1 MKTILYFLV
10 IISFV
15 SCADHKPLEKVD
27 LITRASMQDSVFNGL
42 IATTQFAIPES
53 KRADSLTFLLLPMHA
68 SCPAC
73 RNKTIDSL
81 VKHQNNL
88 LKGHYV
94 IISANGGL
102 KTINSY
108 FRERKSRIP
117 DMPERLFLDSTY
129 EAHKY
134 NLYEDNPIIYF
145 TYNKKAYKKITAIP
159 ITVKEDLREFFS
171 GYREKTTESE

>member
-1 MKTILYFLV
+1 MKAILLSLMIVAV
-10 IISFV
+10 I
-15 SCADHKPLEKVD
+15 SCGDRKPLAKVD
-27 LITRASMQDSVFNGL
+27 LITRAGMQDSVFNGL
-42 IATTQFAIPES
+42 LATTQFAIPEN
-53 KRADSLTFLLLPMHA
+53 KQADSLIFLLLPMHA

-94 IISANGGL
+94 IISANGGR

-117 DMPERLFLDSTY
+117 DMPDRLFLDSTH